1 MNILAM
7 SPCAAKIWDY
17 ASPIMLLKIA
27 IIMLL
32 SMLEILLLFYTSIAN
47 QFRSYKLRWYAEI
60 YASLGR
66 HAQTVLR
73 PLYSR

>member
-32 SMLEILLLFYTSIAN
+32 SMLEILLLFYTSLAN
-47 QFRSYKLRWYAEI
+47 QFRSYETAMVLWYWP
-60 YASLGR
+60 ASN
-66 HAQTVLR
+66 
-73 PLYSR
+73 

>member
-27 IIMLL
+27 IILL
-32 SMLEILLLFYTSIAN
+32 SMLEISLPFYASLAN
-47 QFRSYKLRWYAEI
+47 QFSSYKLRWY
-60 YASLGR
+60 
-66 HAQTVLR
+66 
-73 PLYSR
+73 

>member
-32 SMLEILLLFYTSIAN
+32 SMLEILLLFYTSLAN
-47 QFRSYKLRWYAEI
+47 QFRSYKLRMVWPVFGKTIDRGKLLALE
-60 YASLGR
+60 
-66 HAQTVLR
+66 LR
-73 PLYSR
+73 

>member
-32 SMLEILLLFYTSIAN
+32 SMLEILLLFYTSLAI
-47 QFRSYKLRWYAEI
+47 QFRSYKLRWY
-60 YASLGR
+60 
-66 HAQTVLR
+66 
-73 PLYSR
+73 